1 MTTKN
6 EENNKKKNYLHIKLI
21 LIMLVITSI
30 AFVWNKTINNEISY
44 AVSGEIKM
52 ANEVTKQYKKMET
65 SDIDFDNTIEQNRKK
80 QEEQIVVEEVDLE
93 YTTTYQ
99 NSEELS
105 KDTLQVLQEGKMG
118 KQQQITKK
126 VFENGE
132 LVKEE
137 PVGTKVTTSS
147 IDRIVLV
154 GTANYKSN
162 YKVKKGDTVYV
173 TSHTLDVRREQSE
186 GSERVY
192 VLKQKDSVQILQIGN
207 DWYKIAYGNYSGWV
221 KKDCVTYI
229 NPNAPQDEAG
239 AGGYTKSQLLAKLSK
254 NMKLNTPSGFTL
266 EQFKKV
272 LSNNSQDSNR
282 ILQNNAQYFY
292 YIEKQYKIN
301 GVFVA
306 AVAIHESNWG
316 TSKLATTKNN
326 LFGYGAYDRDPSGS
340 AYNFA
345 THAEGID
352 LLGRVFMKYYLN
364 PAGTKLYGGE
374 VATGKYYNG
383 QTLQAVNKRYASD
396 KNWANGVYKW
406 MEYLYNRL

>member
-6 EENNKKKNYLHIKLI
+6 EKKSYLHIKLI
-21 LIMLVITSI
+21 LMMSVITAI
-30 AFVWNKTINNEISY
+30 AFVWNKSLNNEVSY
-44 AVSGEIKM
+44 AVSQNVKV
-52 ANEVTKQYKKMET
+52 ANVVSKNYQRMEEK
-65 SDIDFDNTIEQNRKK
+65 IDFENTIEQNRNK
-80 QEEQIVVEEVDLE
+80 QEEQIEIEEVDLE

-99 NSEELS
+99 NSAELP
-105 KDTLQVLQEGKMG
+105 KDTLQVLQEGKIG

-126 VFENGE
+126 IYENGE
-132 LVKEE
+132 LVVEE

-147 IDRIVLV
+147 IDRIVVV
-154 GTANYKSN
+154 GTANYTSN

-173 TSHTLDVRREQSE
+173 TSHTLDVRRESFE
-186 GSERVY
+186 ESERVI
-192 VLKQKDSVQILQIGN
+192 VLKQNDSVRVLQVSD
-207 DWYKIAYGNYSGWV
+207 DWYQIAYENYSGWA
-221 KKDCVTYI
+221 KKDCLTHI
-229 NPNAPQDEAG
+229 NPNEPQDGSED
-239 AGGYTKSQLLAKLSK
+239 GYTKAQLLAKLSK

-272 LSNNSQDSNR
+272 LSGNSQDTNR

-292 YIEKQYKIN
+292 YIEKQYKVN
-301 GVFVA
+301 GIFVA

-326 LFGYGAYDRDPSGS
+326 LFGYGAYDRDPVNS
-340 AYNFA
+340 AYSFA

-374 VATGKYYNG
+374 VATGSYYNG
-383 QTLQAVNKRYASD
+383 QTLEAVNKKYASD
-396 KNWANGVYKW
+396 KNWSNGVYKW
-406 MEYLYNRL
+406 MSYLYNRL

>member
-6 EENNKKKNYLHIKLI
+6 EETKKKKSYLHIKLI
-21 LIMLVITSI
+21 LIMLVVTSI
-30 AFVWNKTINNEISY
+30 AFVWNKMINSEISY
-44 AVSGEIKM
+44 AVSQELRIE
-52 ANEVTKQYKKMET
+52 NEVTKQYQKVE
-65 SDIDFDNTIEQNRKK
+65 SVEIDFDDTIEQNRKR
-80 QEEQIVVEEVDLE
+80 QEEQIIIEEVDLE
-93 YTTTYQ
+93 YTTIYQ
-99 NSEELS
+99 NSSDLP
-105 KDTLQVLQEGKMG
+105 KDTLQVLQEGKIG

-126 VFENGE
+126 VFENEE
-132 LVKEE
+132 LIEE
-137 PVGTKVTTSS
+137 QPVGVKVLTSS

-162 YKVKKGDTVYV
+162 YKVKKGDMVYV
-173 TSHTLDVRREQSE
+173 TSHTLDVRREASE
-186 GSERVY
+186 ESERVF
-192 VLKQKDSVQILQIGN
+192 VLNQNDSVQVLQVEK
-207 DWYKIAYGNYSGWV
+207 DWYKIVYGNYFGWV

-229 NPNAPQDEAG
+229 NPNAPEEEAG
-239 AGGYTKSQLLAKLSK
+239 SGGYTKSQLLAKLSK
-254 NMKLNTPSGFTL
+254 NMKLNIPSGFTL

-272 LSNNSQDSNR
+272 LSGNSQDSNR
-282 ILQNNAQYFY
+282 IIQNNAQYFY

-326 LFGYGAYDRDPSGS
+326 LFGYGAYDRDPTNS
-340 AYNFA
+340 AYSFG

-364 PAGTKLYGGE
+364 QAGTKLYGGE

-383 QTLQAVNKRYASD
+383 QTLQAVNKKYASD
-396 KNWANGVYKW
+396 SNWANGVYKW

>member
-1 MTTKN
+1 MTTKY
-6 EENNKKKNYLHIKLI
+6 EKKKKSYLHIKLI
-21 LIMLVITSI
+21 IIMLVVTCI
-30 AFVWNKTINNEISY
+30 AFAWNKTINNEVSY
-44 AVSGEIKM
+44 AVSQELKTVNAITPK
-52 ANEVTKQYKKMET
+52 YKRMET
-65 SDIDFDNTIEQNRKK
+65 LEIDLEKIIEENRNR
-80 QEEQIVVEEVDLE
+80 QEEEMIIEEVDLE

-99 NSEELS
+99 TSSDLP
-105 KDTLQVLQEGKMG
+105 KDTIQVLQEGKIG

-126 VFENGE
+126 RYEDGE
-132 LVKEE
+132 VINEE
-137 PVGTKVTTSS
+137 LIGNKVITSS

-154 GTANYKSN
+154 GSANVKSN
-162 YKVKKGDTVYV
+162 YKIKKGDTVYV
-173 TSHTLDVRREQSE
+173 TSHTLDMRRENVE
-186 GSERVY
+186 ESERVY
-192 VLKQKDSVQILQIGN
+192 VLNRNDSVRVLQISEQ
-207 DWYKIAYGNYSGWV
+207 WYQIAYGNYLGWV
-221 KKDCVTYI
+221 KKDCVTHI
-229 NPNAPQDEAG
+229 NPNAPQEDGESN
-239 AGGYTKSQLLAKLSK
+239 GGYTKSQLLAKLSK

-272 LSNNSQDSNR
+272 LSNNTQDTNR

-301 GVFVA
+301 GIFVA

-326 LFGYGAYDRDPSGS
+326 LFGYGAYDRDPQNS
-340 AYNFA
+340 AYHFA

-364 PAGTKLYGGE
+364 PSGTKLYAGE

-383 QTLQAVNKRYASD
+383 QTLQAVNKKYASD
-396 KNWANGVYKW
+396 SNWANGVYKW